1 MTLLNSFA
9 TLGANVPAPGSP
21 FVVRG
26 AEGRFAA
33 HYRIMGFDLYLKL
46 SGRDTQEQVSVFTGV
61 YRRHDGPPLHV
72 HYQQDEEFY
81 ILEGEFLVQV
91 GEEKYTLKAGDLIFL
106 PRNIPHG
113 FLVLSET
120 AKMLFLTQP
129 SGTTE
134 AFFQQ
139 LSRLGSTASLEQVQQ
154 LHLAHNLKIVGPR
167 VRAG

>member
-1 MTLLNSFA
+1 MTLLDSSA
-9 TLGANVPAPGSP
+9 LSAGQPTPSKP

-46 SGRDTQEQVSVFTGV
+46 SGQDTQEQFSVFTGV
-61 YRRHDGPPLHV
+61 YRQHDGPPLHV

-129 SGTTE
+129 SATTE

-139 LSRLGSTASLEQVQQ
+139 LSQLSSTASLEQVQQ
-154 LHLAHNLKIVGPR
+154 LHLAHHMKIVGPR
-167 VRAG
+167 VSVG